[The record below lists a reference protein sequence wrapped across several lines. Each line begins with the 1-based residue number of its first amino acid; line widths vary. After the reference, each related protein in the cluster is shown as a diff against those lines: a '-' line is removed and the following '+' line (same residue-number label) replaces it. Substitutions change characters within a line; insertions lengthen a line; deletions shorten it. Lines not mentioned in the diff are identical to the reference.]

1 MDVNK
6 EILKLDWEREPKG
19 LYAPIAYT
27 LAAGGKRVRPQLAM
41 IGSQLFGGKDEEVL
55 PAALA
60 LEVFHNFT
68 LLHDDVMDKAEVRR
82 GRPTVHIQWNENTA
96 ILSGDQMMIEA
107 YTLLSKVPERA
118 LARVLQLFNKM
129 ATEICEG
136 QQYDVDFEQKSD
148 VTIEE
153 YLMMIRLKTSVL
165 LANALQIG
173 AYIAGASEEEQQA
186 VYEFGIN
193 IGLAFQI
200 QDDILDVWGDPKTFG
215 KAVGGDIACN
225 KKTFVYLEAMRR
237 EGDEEMRRL
246 GDEAMRRSGERAP
259 QNASVFG
266 DPAEAKGERLEA
278 REELE
283 DWYNQ
288 VLDDNKK
295 KIARVKEIFEQLGVR
310 EACEQVVRDYTQRAL
325 DILETLPQNE
335 ASEELRKLAE
345 KLLVRRV

>member
-136 QQYDVDFEQKSD
+136 QQYDVDFEQKND

-173 AYIAGASEEEQQA
+173 AYIAGANDKEQEALYQ
-186 VYEFGIN
+186 FGIH

-237 EGDEEMRRL
+237 VGD
-246 GDEAMRRSGERAP
+246 
-259 QNASVFG
+259 
-266 DPAEAKGERLEA
+266 EAKGERREA

-283 DWYNQ
+283 DWYGQ
-288 VLDDNKK
+288 VLDDNKE
-295 KIARVKEIFEQLGVR
+295 KIARVKEIFEQLGVK
-310 EACEQVVRDYTQRAL
+310 EACEQVVRDYTQKAL
-325 DILETLPQNE
+325 DILETLPQN
-335 ASEELRKLAE
+335 AATEELRQLAE
-345 KLLVRRV
+345 KLLVRSV